1 MPVPVRAA
9 CSGDRDI
16 VMANW
21 SAGYVVDVEY
31 THGFYQEL
39 TPSLLGFLALLQ
51 GVQAPDL
58 GSASLAYCE
67 LGCGQGFSTN
77 LLAAANPHIQFHA
90 TDFNPGH
97 IVGAQSLAQAG
108 GLQNVH
114 FYDDSFAE
122 FVNRSELP
130 DFDFITLH
138 GIYSWISPENRKT
151 IVEFIRRRLKPGGI
165 VYISYNC
172 MPGWAS
178 MMPLR
183 RLLVE
188 HAAARGPSLSPQ
200 SRVSTF
206 LDLADKLGTLDT
218 RFFASH
224 PKLAKKIERLK
235 GQNQNYIFHE
245 YFNQECHPFYFTDLA
260 HEFAEAKLTWA
271 GPANALD
278 TLDEINLT
286 AEQREFLA
294 GIDDIA
300 LRQMTRDH
308 IVDQQFRRDIFVKGP
323 VRLSSYQTRE
333 RWLDTRFA
341 LATKGSK
348 VPREMRGMRAAIKL
362 QDGIYGPLIA
372 ALEQGPRS
380 LREIM
385 AEPTLA
391 PFNFNRLVQA
401 LTILVAQGA
410 CSPCLPEQGFAERKL
425 QVDRFNRTV
434 ADQSRFER
442 KFSYF
447 ASPVTGG
454 GVAADRINQLMWLSI
469 HEQEPDT
476 ARFVGNVLSAAGQ
489 RLLKDGKP
497 LTGAEH
503 EAELRQRV
511 AEFEE
516 NTLEVWSNLG
526 LGAPLPQKSEQRRL
540 RA

>member
-1 MPVPVRAA
+1 
-9 CSGDRDI
+9 
-16 VMANW
+16 MANW

-39 TPSLLGFLALLQ
+39 TPSLLGFLSLLQ

-58 GSASLAYCE
+58 GSSSLAYCE
-67 LGCGQGFSTN
+67 LGCGQGFSAN
-77 LLAAANPHIQFHA
+77 ILAAANPHIQFHA
-90 TDFNPGH
+90 NDFNPGH

-122 FVNRSELP
+122 FLNRSDLP

-151 IVEFIRRRLKPGGI
+151 IIEFLRRKLKPGGI

-188 HAAARGPSLSPQ
+188 HATARGTSLAPQ
-200 SRVSTF
+200 SRVATF

-218 RFFASH
+218 RFFATH
-224 PKLAKKIERLK
+224 PKLATKIERLR
-235 GQNQNYIFHE
+235 GQSQNYILHE

-260 HEFAEAKLTWA
+260 QELAEAKLTWV

-278 TLDEINLT
+278 TLEEINLT
-286 AEQREFLA
+286 AEQRKFLA
-294 GIDDIA
+294 GIEDVA

-308 IVDQQFRRDIFVKGP
+308 IVDQQFRRDIFIKGP

-341 LATKGSK
+341 LTMKGSK
-348 VPREMRGMRAAIKL
+348 IPREIRGMRVAIKL
-362 QDGIYGPLIA
+362 QNGIYNPLIA
-372 ALEQGPRS
+372 SLDQGPRT
-380 LREIM
+380 LRDVM

-391 PFNFNRLVQA
+391 SFNFNRIVQA
-401 LTILVAQGA
+401 LTLLMAQGA
-410 CSPCLPEQGFAERKL
+410 CSPCLPEQGLAERKL
-425 QVDRFNRTV
+425 QVDRFNRAI

-454 GVAADRINQLMWLSI
+454 GIAADRVNQLMWLSL
-469 HEQEPDT
+469 HERESDT
-476 ARFVGNVLSAAGQ
+476 ARFVGSVLSKAGQ

-497 LTGAEH
+497 LNGEEH

-516 NTLEVWSNLG
+516 NTLGIWENLG
-526 LGAPLPQKSEQRRL
+526 LCPPSRQKHEQPRL

>member
-1 MPVPVRAA
+1 
-9 CSGDRDI
+9 
-16 VMANW
+16 MANW

-39 TPSLLGFLALLQ
+39 TPSLLGFLSLLQ

-58 GSASLAYCE
+58 GSSSLSYCE

-90 TDFNPGH
+90 TDFNPSH
-97 IVGAQSLAQAG
+97 VVGAQNIAEAAG
-108 GLQNVH
+108 LKNVH

-122 FVNRSELP
+122 FLNRDDLP
-130 DFDFITLH
+130 DFDFICLH
-138 GIYSWISPENRKT
+138 GIYSWISPENRRI
-151 IVEFIRRRLKPGGI
+151 IVEFIRRKLKPGGL
-165 VYISYNC
+165 VYISYNA

-183 RLLVE
+183 RLLLE
-188 HAAARGPSLSPQ
+188 HTAARGSQLSGP
-200 SRVSTF
+200 SRVTNF
-206 LDLADKLGTLDT
+206 LELADKLGKLDT
-218 RFFASH
+218 RYFASH
-224 PKLAKKIERLK
+224 PKLSKRVEKLK
-235 GQNQNYIFHE
+235 DQTPNYIAHE
-245 YFNQECHPFYFTDLA
+245 YFNQDSQPFYFMDLA
-260 HEFAEAKLTWA
+260 QELAEAKLTWV
-271 GPANALD
+271 GPANASE
-278 TLDEINLT
+278 TLDELNLT
-286 AEQREFLA
+286 KEQREFLA

-308 IVDQQFRRDIFVKGP
+308 IVDQQFRRDIFIRGP
-323 VRLSSYQTRE
+323 VRLSAHQSRE

-341 LATKGSK
+341 LVMKASK
-348 VPREMRGMRAAIKL
+348 IPREMRGMRVAIKL
-362 QDGIYGPLIA
+362 QDGIYDPLIA

-410 CSPCLPEQGFAERKL
+410 CSPCLPAQGFAERKL
-425 QVDRFNRTV
+425 QVDRFNRAV
-434 ADQSRFER
+434 ADHSRFER
-442 KFSYF
+442 KFGYF

-454 GVAADRINQLMWLSI
+454 GIAADRINQLMWLSL
-469 HEQEPDT
+469 HEQEADP
-476 ARFVGNVLSAAGQ
+476 ARFVGSVLSAAGQ
-489 RLLKDGKP
+489 RLMKEGKP
-497 LTGAEH
+497 LEGKAH

-511 AEFEE
+511 AEFEQ
-516 NTLEVWSNLG
+516 NTLGVWTALG
-526 LGAPLPQKSEQRRL
+526 LNTSSSQESSKPTRL

>member
-1 MPVPVRAA
+1 
-9 CSGDRDI
+9 
-16 VMANW
+16 MADW

-39 TPSLLGFLALLQ
+39 TPSLLGFLSLLQ

-58 GSASLAYCE
+58 GSSSLSYCE

-90 TDFNPGH
+90 TDFNPSH
-97 IVGAQSLAQAG
+97 VVGAKSLAQAAQ
-108 GLQNVH
+108 LKNVH

-138 GIYSWISPENRKT
+138 GIYSWISPENRRS
-151 IVEFIRRRLKPGGI
+151 IVEFIRRTLKPGGL
-165 VYISYNC
+165 VYISYNT

-183 RLLVE
+183 RLLLE
-188 HAAARGPSLSPQ
+188 HTAAQGAQLSPQ
-200 SRVSTF
+200 SRVSAF
-206 LDLADKLGTLDT
+206 LQLADKLGKLDM
-218 RFFASH
+218 RFLASH
-224 PKLAKKIERLK
+224 PKLEKKIERLK

-245 YFNQECHPFYFTDLA
+245 YFNQDSNPFYFTDLA
-260 HEFAEAKLTWA
+260 EELAEAKLTWV

-286 AEQREFLA
+286 KEQREFLA
-294 GIDDIA
+294 GIDDIP

-308 IVDQQFRRDIFVKGP
+308 IVDQQFRRDIFIKGP
-323 VRLSSYQTRE
+323 VRLSAYQTRE
-333 RWLDTRFA
+333 KWLDTRFA
-341 LATKGSK
+341 LTMKGSK
-348 VPREMRGMRAAIKL
+348 IPREMRGMRVAIKL
-362 QDGIYGPLIA
+362 QDGIYDPLITV
-372 ALEQGPRS
+372 LEQGPRT

-385 AEPTLA
+385 AAPTLA
-391 PFNFNRLVQA
+391 AFNFNRLVQA

-410 CSPCLPEQGFAERKL
+410 CSPCLPERGTAERKL
-425 QVDRFNRTV
+425 QVDCFNRAV

-454 GVAADRINQLMWLSI
+454 GISADRMAQLMWLSL
-469 HEQEPDT
+469 QDKEPDIT
-476 ARFVGNVLSAAGQ
+476 RFVGHVLSAAGQ
-489 RLLKDGKP
+489 RLMQDGKP
-497 LTGAEH
+497 LEGKAH
-503 EAELRQRV
+503 EAELQQRV
-511 AEFEE
+511 AEFEQ
-516 NTLEVWSNLG
+516 NTLGVWTALG
-526 LGAPLPQKSEQRRL
+526 LNTSSSQESSKPTRL

>member
-1 MPVPVRAA
+1 
-9 CSGDRDI
+9 
-16 VMANW
+16 MANW

-39 TPSLLGFLALLQ
+39 TPSLLAFLVLLQ

-58 GSASLAYCE
+58 GSSSLAYCE

-114 FYDDSFAE
+114 FYDDSFAD
-122 FVNRSELP
+122 FLDRSGLP
-130 DFDFITLH
+130 DFDFVCLH

-151 IVEFIRRRLKPGGI
+151 IVEFIRRKLKPGGL
-165 VYISYNC
+165 VYISYNA

-183 RLLVE
+183 RLLLE
-188 HAAARGPSLSPQ
+188 HTAAQGSQISGP
-200 SRVSTF
+200 SRVSNF
-206 LDLADKLGTLDT
+206 LDLANKLGKLDT

-224 PKLAKKIERLK
+224 PKLTKRIEKLK
-235 GQNQNYIFHE
+235 DQNPNYIAHE
-245 YFNQECHPFYFTDLA
+245 YFNEHSEPFYFMDLA
-260 HEFAEAKLTWA
+260 QELAEAKLTWV
-271 GPANALD
+271 GPANALEN
-278 TLDEINLT
+278 LDEINLT
-286 AEQREFLA
+286 KEQRAFLG

-308 IVDQQFRRDIFVKGP
+308 IVDQQFRRDIFIKGA
-323 VRLSSYQTRE
+323 VRLSAQQVRE
-333 RWLDTRFA
+333 QWLETRFVLSA
-341 LATKGSK
+341 KGSK
-348 VPREMRGMRAAIKL
+348 IPRELRGLRHAVKL
-362 QDGIYGPLIA
+362 HNGIYDPLIA
-372 ALEQGPRS
+372 ALEKGPCT

-385 AEPTLA
+385 TEPALA
-391 PFNFNRLVQA
+391 QAGFNRLVQA
-401 LTILVAQGA
+401 LTILVALGTCQ
-410 CSPCLPEQGFAERKL
+410 PCLPAQGLAERRL
-425 QVDRFNRTV
+425 QTERFNKAV
-434 ADQSRFER
+434 ANHARSER

-447 ASPVTGG
+447 ASPVSGG
-454 GVAADRINQLMWLSI
+454 GIGADRISQLMWLSL
-469 HEQEPDT
+469 HERETDT

-489 RLLKDGKP
+489 RLLKDGKA
-497 LTGAEH
+497 LNNAEH

-516 NTLEVWSNLG
+516 NTLDTWTNLG
-526 LGAPLPQKSEQRRL
+526 LVASAPQKTAEQRRL

>member
-1 MPVPVRAA
+1 
-9 CSGDRDI
+9 
-16 VMANW
+16 MADW
-21 SAGYVVDVEY
+21 SAGYVVDIEY

-58 GSASLAYCE
+58 GSSSLTYCE

-97 IVGAQSLAQAG
+97 IVGAQSLAQTAG
-108 GLQNVH
+108 TKNVR

-122 FVNRSELP
+122 FMNRSELP

-138 GIYSWISPENRKT
+138 GIYSWISPENRRT

-178 MMPLR
+178 MLPLR

-188 HAAARGPSLSPQ
+188 HAAARGTSLSPQ

-206 LDLADKLGTLDT
+206 LELADKFGKLDT
-218 RFFASH
+218 RFLASH

-245 YFNQECHPFYFTDLA
+245 YFNQESHAFYFTDLA
-260 HEFAEAKLTWA
+260 QELAEAKLTWV
-271 GPANALD
+271 GPANASE
-278 TLDEINLT
+278 TLEEINLS

-294 GIDDIA
+294 GIDDVA

-308 IVDQQFRRDIFVKGP
+308 IVDQQFRRDIFIKGP

-341 LATKGSK
+341 LATRGSK
-348 VPREMRGMRAAIKL
+348 VPRDMSGMRVAIKL
-362 QDGIYGPLIA
+362 QDGIYDPLIA
-372 ALEQGPRS
+372 ALEQGPRT

-385 AEPTLA
+385 TEPTLA

-425 QVDRFNRTV
+425 QVDRFNRAV
-434 ADQSRFER
+434 ANQSRFER

-454 GVAADRINQLMWLSI
+454 GIAADRINQLMWLSLQ
-469 HEQEPDT
+469 EQETDT

-497 LTGAEH
+497 LNGVEH
-503 EAELRQRV
+503 EAELQQR
-511 AEFEE
+511 AATFEE
-516 NTLEVWSNLG
+516 NTLGVWTNLG
-526 LGAPLPQKSEQRRL
+526 LCAPLPQKSSEQRRL

>member
-1 MPVPVRAA
+1 
-9 CSGDRDI
+9 
-16 VMANW
+16 MANW

-39 TPSLLGFLALLQ
+39 TPSLLGFLSLLQ

-58 GSASLAYCE
+58 GSASLTYCE

-97 IVGAQSLAQAG
+97 IVGAQSLAQSAQ
-108 GLQNVH
+108 LKNAH

-151 IVEFIRRRLKPGGI
+151 IVEFIRRKLKPGGI
-165 VYISYNC
+165 VYISYNT

-183 RLLVE
+183 RLLLE
-188 HAAARGPSLSPQ
+188 HTSSPGSQLSPQ
-200 SRVSTF
+200 SRVSAF
-206 LDLADKLGTLDT
+206 LELAYKLGKLDT
-218 RFFASH
+218 RFLASH
-224 PKLAKKIERLK
+224 PKLEKKIERLK
-235 GQNQNYIFHE
+235 GQNQNYILHE
-245 YFNQECHPFYFTDLA
+245 YFNQDLEPFYFTDLA
-260 HEFAEAKLTWA
+260 QELAEAKLTWV

-278 TLDEINLT
+278 TLDDINLT
-286 AEQREFLA
+286 KEQREFLA
-294 GIDDIA
+294 GIDDIP

-308 IVDQQFRRDIFVKGP
+308 IVDQQFRRDIFIKGP
-323 VRLSSYQTRE
+323 VRLSAYQTRE

-341 LATKGSK
+341 LTMKGSK
-348 VPREMRGMRAAIKL
+348 VPREMRGMRVAIKL
-362 QDGIYGPLIA
+362 QDGIYDPLIA
-372 ALEQGPRS
+372 VLEQGPRT

-425 QVDRFNRTV
+425 HVDRFNRAV
-434 ADQSRFER
+434 ANQSRFER

-454 GVAADRINQLMWLSI
+454 GIAADRS
-469 HEQEPDT
+469 T
-476 ARFVGNVLSAAGQ
+476 S
-489 RLLKDGKP
+489 
-497 LTGAEH
+497 
-503 EAELRQRV
+503 
-511 AEFEE
+511 
-516 NTLEVWSNLG
+516 
-526 LGAPLPQKSEQRRL
+526 
-540 RA
+540 